1 MDSHR
6 SALRNRLSRGP
17 AEGQE
22 TGTDKALVEETERL
36 VAGRRQ
42 LGTTE
47 QFSAVCGWAC
57 VPRALHRAKRGV
69 MKEKRQRVRRR
80 RSPSLFLSHNEAV
93 AMVAPPAATIV
104 YIVYFLLPVL
114 LLLFYYFVFLFFSGW
129 LGASTSD
136 PHQAVSTGPESK
148 LGVPPRKSVHG
159 RLLGEVAANDELIDD
174 ASTVALP

>member
-6 SALRNRLSRGP
+6 SALRYRLSRGP

-47 QFSAVCGWAC
+47 QSSAVCGWAR

-69 MKEKRQRVRRR
+69 MKEKKQRVRRH
-80 RSPSLFLSHNEAV
+80 RSPSLFLSHDEAA

-114 LLLFYYFVFLFFSGW
+114 LLLFYCFVFF
-129 LGASTSD
+129 
-136 PHQAVSTGPESK
+136 
-148 LGVPPRKSVHG
+148 R
-159 RLLGEVAANDELIDD
+159 VAWSIYF
-174 ASTVALP
+174 